1 MWRSRNSARA
11 PRHSS
16 RLAQAISPEMS
27 YGVGRAAA
35 SDRGWTGMVYRGSAR
50 GKGLGA
56 EADLVRRVDR
66 WAVETLNKGPALG
79 PEIVL
84 FQCDKA

>member
-1 MWRSRNSARA
+1 
-11 PRHSS
+11 
-16 RLAQAISPEMS
+16 
-27 YGVGRAAA
+27 
-35 SDRGWTGMVYRGSAR
+35 MVYRSSAR

-56 EADLVRRVDR
+56 KADLLRHFDR

-84 FQCDKA
+84 FQYDKA